1 MKSDEG
7 LFWKSRVLQP
17 WYPAHE
23 HPYLILQDLIIL
35 ICCVLIELLC
45 GYWTNKKENLME
57 PPFVAYKRDV
67 SLRNMMLRST
77 DDASSE
83 QPGSRACQ
91 RPRLNTGN
99 YFSSVADTRH

>member
-1 MKSDEG
+1 
-7 LFWKSRVLQP
+7 
-17 WYPAHE
+17 
-23 HPYLILQDLIIL
+23 
-35 ICCVLIELLC
+35 
-45 GYWTNKKENLME
+45 ME

-67 SLRNMMLRST
+67 SLRNMMVRFT